1 MFACKPVTPLS
12 APSHPAEL
20 GTGDLPIRMVDES
33 VAAAWENSAP
43 AREEL
48 AASSPAP
55 IVRRAVGLGRQLLDP
70 LALLASLC
78 GRSREVLSLQLHPL
92 QAQVRFSRAVPACC
106 ATRLHCGA
114 AGTAPALGIYSTQ
127 HRLPL

>member
-1 MFACKPVTPLS
+1 MVASSPPSSLHVTHPPRL
-12 APSHPAEL
+12 APAAEL
-20 GTGDLPIRMVDES
+20 GTGGLPILMADES

-48 AASSPAP
+48 AASSPMP

-92 QAQVRFSRAVPACC
+92 QAQVRSGRGRVP
-106 ATRLHCGA
+106 LKF
-114 AGTAPALGIYSTQ
+114 L
-127 HRLPL
+127 